1 LIDLELAGPNYRAFD
16 LMKLFRTSGEQFS
29 DDAFMSFLTT
39 YAAMQGGLSVC
50 ELVNECELCQLLTWF
65 EVKCVNAQV
74 FACLCSTQAAVF
86 FMTSLSFS
94 NPGSQNTLVNESL

>member
-39 YAAMQGGLSVC
+39 YAAMQGPNCAKS
-50 ELVNECELCQLLTWF
+50 
-65 EVKCVNAQV
+65 
-74 FACLCSTQAAVF
+74 SI
-86 FMTSLSFS
+86 MT
-94 NPGSQNTLVNESL
+94 VNESIRRWFERL